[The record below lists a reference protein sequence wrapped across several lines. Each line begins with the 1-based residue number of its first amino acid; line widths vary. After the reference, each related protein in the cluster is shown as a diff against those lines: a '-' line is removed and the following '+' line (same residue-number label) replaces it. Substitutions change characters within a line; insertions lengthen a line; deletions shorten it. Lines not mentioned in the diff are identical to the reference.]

1 MNNLSKI
8 EWCCL
13 MKNGI
18 RITDKN
24 ERVGKEYLES
34 ADVDLLEMKKSSL
47 KWKNIQAYYACY
59 NSFYA
64 VLLKVGI
71 KCEIHD
77 CSLELI
83 DFFKELDEED
93 RKLIKRL
100 KILRTN
106 VQYYL
111 KKPEQID
118 DKIIAGFVLKCRNI
132 FNSLDFDEIEG
143 IRNKISG
150 IIGKAKEKESNNQKD
165 RGEGD
170 GG

>member
-1 MNNLSKI
+1 MSKMSKI

-13 MKNGI
+13 MKDGI

-34 ADVDLLEMKKSSL
+34 ADADLLEMKKSSL

-59 NSFYA
+59 NSFCA
-64 VLLKVGI
+64 ILLKAGI

-77 CSLELI
+77 CSLELT
-83 DFFKELDEED
+83 DFFDELDEED
-93 RKLIKRL
+93 KKLIKRL
-100 KILRTN
+100 KVMRTN

-118 DKIIAGFVLKCRNI
+118 EKLVAGFVLKCKNI
-132 FNSLDFDEIEG
+132 FNSLNFDEIEK
-143 IRNKISG
+143 IRNKIIN
-150 IIGKAKEKESNNQKD
+150 IIRETESKRKGKD
-165 RGEGD
+165 RGDGD
-170 GG
+170 AG